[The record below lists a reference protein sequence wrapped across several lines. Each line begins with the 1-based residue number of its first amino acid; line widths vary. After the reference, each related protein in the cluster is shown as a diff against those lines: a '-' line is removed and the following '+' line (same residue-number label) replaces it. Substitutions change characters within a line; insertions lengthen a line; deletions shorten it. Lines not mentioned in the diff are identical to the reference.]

1 MTYTHCTCTLYVRT
15 PCISTQTYGH
25 GEVRV
30 SLVVVEDIP
39 DQLVEHGEERVEGT
53 KASEVHDV
61 IQVLGI
67 L

>member
-15 PCISTQTYGH
+15 CMYKHTYRH

-61 IQVLGI
+61 IQVLSI